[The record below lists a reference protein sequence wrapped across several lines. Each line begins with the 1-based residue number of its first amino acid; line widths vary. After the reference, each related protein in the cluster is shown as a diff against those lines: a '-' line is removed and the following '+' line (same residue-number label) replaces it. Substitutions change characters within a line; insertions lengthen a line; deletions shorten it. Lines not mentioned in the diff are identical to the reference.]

1 MAINS
6 YFKNLTY
13 AREQDLIEDLTI
25 ESIKQY
31 GHDMRYIPR
40 TLVRDDSLFGEDT
53 LSTFDDATELEMY
66 IKNVEGFEGE
76 GEFLSKFNLE
86 VRDTI
91 TFTVARKRFDQS
103 LTEKLTTENG
113 YNYLTEDADTTSPS
127 RQFLTDSQAGDS
139 LMLDGAGEGY
149 TITSNRPKEGDLL
162 FFPLVQKLYEIKFV
176 EHESVFYQSGRLQT
190 YDLRCEL
197 FTYSSEKLET
207 GNTAIDAI
215 ETALTTDI
223 LAFEYALDY
232 DGTYG
237 EGVLKTED
245 GGSIMQE
252 YRLEGTQPTANN
264 EYLQSTDSI
273 FSSDAIIDFS
283 EGNPFS
289 EMDRY

>member
-1 MAINS
+1 
-6 YFKNLTY
+6 
-13 AREQDLIEDLTI
+13 
-25 ESIKQY
+25 
-31 GHDMRYIPR
+31 
-40 TLVRDDSLFGEDT
+40 
-53 LSTFDDATELEMY
+53 
-66 IKNVEGFEGE
+66 
-76 GEFLSKFNLE
+76 
-86 VRDTI
+86 
-91 TFTVARKRFDQS
+91 
-103 LTEKLTTENG
+103 
-113 YNYLTEDADTTSPS
+113 
-127 RQFLTDSQAGDS
+127 
-139 LMLDGAGEGY
+139 MLDGAGEGY

-197 FTYSSEKLET
+197 FTYSSEKIST

-223 LAFEYALDY
+223 LAFEYALDD

-245 GGSIMQE
+245 DGSIMQE
-252 YRLEGTQPTANN
+252 YRIEGTQPTANN

-273 FSSDAIIDFS
+273 FSTDAIIDFS